1 MDIADAAR
9 LHKHGFQDGTSG
21 DFVGMVEGSNDYP
34 ATNDPYRDASALRVL
49 SERDR
54 SPGGFVE
61 KREIEF
67 SFLVICQIAFSTW

>member
-21 DFVGMVEGSNDYP
+21 GFDGMGEGSNDYP
-34 ATNDPYRDASALRVL
+34 ATNDPYRDASTLRVPSGL
-49 SERDR
+49 DR
-54 SPGGFVE
+54 SPGDFVE
-61 KREIEF
+61 KRVIEF